1 MVVMDT
7 TSSSSS
13 ASSASPSSTPS
24 AQPWN
29 DLNPDGTT
37 PVDLGLVVLDM
48 DGTLLDGAGTV
59 PSSFWELLPELRER
73 GIVVVP
79 ASGRQYATL
88 RSMFNTQAPASAE
101 PLRTYL
107 AENGTVVVH
116 DGQIVSTTALPAGP
130 VRDVIGAV
138 RTVHATGRQVATVLC
153 TPDVAYVENDDPDF
167 LTQVRKYYHSLEQVR
182 DLNAVL
188 DGTVGAAGT
197 SGTTSPDIVKVALFV
212 YDSVEDAASHL
223 FTGPDAVAPEV
234 DDELSVVLSGTN
246 WIDIM
251 DPRANKGVALRQLQ
265 DEVGVGAG
273 RTAVFGDYLNDLEMI
288 GEGHYSFAMANAHPG
303 ITAAANYTA
312 PANTDDGVVRV
323 LRRMLGV

>member
-1 MVVMDT
+1 MDT
-7 TSSSSS
+7 TSSPSS
-13 ASSASPSSTPS
+13 ANTASTETT
-24 AQPWN
+24 QPWT
-29 DLNPDGTT
+29 DLNPDGSS
-37 PVDLGLVVLDM
+37 PVDVGLVVLDM
-48 DGTLLDGAGTV
+48 DGTLLDGSGAVPAG
-59 PSSFWELLPELRER
+59 FWELLPEMRSQ

-88 RSMFNTQAPASAE
+88 RSMFDAGAPSSTG

-116 DGQIVSTTALPAGP
+116 GGNVVSTTALPTGP
-130 VRDVIGAV
+130 VRDVIAAV
-138 RTVHATGRQVATVLC
+138 RTVHAAGRQVATVVC

-167 LTQVRKYYHSLEQVR
+167 RAQADKYYHSLQQVA
-182 DLNAVL
+182 DLDAVL
-188 DGTVGAAGT
+188 EGTDGEDGTAA
-197 SGTTSPDIVKVALFV
+197 PDVVKVALFV
-212 YDSVEDAASHL
+212 YGSVEEAASDL
-223 FTGPDAVAPEV
+223 FTGTDAVAPQV

-251 DPRANKGVALRQLQ
+251 DPTANKGVALRRLQ
-265 DEVGVGAG
+265 EELGIPAE

-288 GEGHYSFAMANAHPG
+288 REGRYSFAMANAHPG

-323 LRRMLGV
+323 LRRILGL